1 MYNNFPLGFV
11 PPMPMPGYI
20 GFGQGRGG
28 NRARNGQNSNP
39 RVCYFCKENGHFVAA
54 CPKIKK
60 GIRCLIMLE
69 SYGNLYEK
77 TLFSKFCC
85 LFTSCQRY

>member
-11 PPMPMPGYI
+11 PPMPMPGNI

-39 RVCYFCKENGHFVAA
+39 RICYFCKEKGHFVAA

-60 GIRCLIMLE
+60 RNKMFNNVGKLW
-69 SYGNLYEK
+69 
-77 TLFSKFCC
+77 KFV
-85 LFTSCQRY
+85 